1 MRIRDSVSLGVA
13 ITVLVMTFGVT
24 VQESSAEELE
34 KASGQV
40 RVVDRRNQLLPASRL
55 PLPQAD
61 MDSQVRIVMTPGEVP
76 LPSGEALS
84 VGEVVQ
90 VNYSNGVAVHER
102 VAATCTVSATAQ
114 SPFKAEGPN
123 YSRAVARLSYSR
135 SSGCKK
141 GGAMAMLWGPHLF
154 QGTSV
159 LSSQYLVVVGGWTSS
174 VQLLKNCKKGNKK
187 LWRSQMGAP
196 EIAGSSWVTLP
207 CTP

>member
-61 MDSQVRIVMTPGEVP
+61 MDSQGRIVMTPGEVP

-84 VGEVVQ
+84 VG
-90 VNYSNGVAVHER
+90 
-102 VAATCTVSATAQ
+102 
-114 SPFKAEGPN
+114 
-123 YSRAVARLSYSR
+123 
-135 SSGCKK
+135 
-141 GGAMAMLWGPHLF
+141 
-154 QGTSV
+154 
-159 LSSQYLVVVGGWTSS
+159 
-174 VQLLKNCKKGNKK
+174 
-187 LWRSQMGAP
+187 
-196 EIAGSSWVTLP
+196 
-207 CTP
+207 